1 MPCADIG
8 TKCGHLIANQG
19 KSGHIISIYPDAI
32 PMSRLSIPVSGNAIQ
47 TQTTFVFHEDGQR
60 EHHSRRHQQWLAFRL
75 ST

>member
-8 TKCGHLIANQG
+8 TKYGHLIANQG

-32 PMSRLSIPVSGNAIQ
+32 PISCSSIPVSQTAIPLQ
-47 TQTTFVFHEDGQR
+47 TAFVFREDGQR
-60 EHHSRRHQQWLAFRL
+60 EHPSFRHQHWLAFRL